1 MHYTSLKRNLFAIPK
16 KEVTKEGMEQLLPI
30 ISQGHIKDD
39 GFFYYVS
46 DIKLIRSVEPEKD
59 LFILDNQTKP
69 ICHGCEDRVKFATQQ
84 KVCKPCYFKPSKHY
98 KHLRFNEKQI
108 RNKLEELGFSYVE
121 PQALYDEVFPKS
133 SLLKDSFLMIDKEK
147 VSSLGL
153 INKNQYIDFPY
164 WRFGSTGNFLE
175 HVTIHFSYNEKT
187 TENVPFLLLDT
198 TEQARKG
205 GKVLFFRLNNLNE
218 APVILNDFARRLKPF
233 LYDRSIDQTSFPIS
247 FYSNGTRTD
256 VYQTIIHSTTDM
268 KLAIED
274 EYNRY
279 YEKDN
284 GLYKKLSLGLDSFLK
299 QYTES
304 FVLNTSSGHHELLY
318 DGQYLYERYG
328 SIEDVH
334 FIMNYN
340 SSISMIFHKVS
351 YGKCVKTIREVIEN
365 FPDLALERIPK
376 VYVKEL
382 IGEPTLSV
390 EEGDAVCIVSPS
402 EKNKKLL
409 NAKGTVLEVKNDDVI
424 VGFLNNHFTEKLHQ
438 KELIKYGQKKPC

>member
-1 MHYTSLKRNLFAIPK
+1 
-16 KEVTKEGMEQLLPI
+16 
-30 ISQGHIKDD
+30 
-39 GFFYYVS
+39 
-46 DIKLIRSVEPEKD
+46 
-59 LFILDNQTKP
+59 
-69 ICHGCEDRVKFATQQ
+69 
-84 KVCKPCYFKPSKHY
+84 
-98 KHLRFNEKQI
+98 
-108 RNKLEELGFSYVE
+108 
-121 PQALYDEVFPKS
+121 
-133 SLLKDSFLMIDKEK
+133 
-147 VSSLGL
+147 
-153 INKNQYIDFPY
+153 
-164 WRFGSTGNFLE
+164 
-175 HVTIHFSYNEKT
+175 VTIHFSYNEKT

-268 KLAIED
+268 KLAVED